1 MTKTHL
7 AEVQNLLRI
16 ESDAIAQTATRL
28 DAAAIE
34 RVVDLLAQ
42 IEGKVVILGVV
53 K

>member
-28 DAAAIE
+28 DPAAVE
-34 RVVDLLAQ
+34 RVVDLLA
-42 IEGKVVILGVV
+42 ECKGKV
-53 K
+53 